1 MPASPPRPVAEAH
14 VDLLMRSVTN
24 FLYLGDDVPF
34 EDFAAVRHYDL
45 DHARWKIDR
54 RSCPASLLTALQLEI
69 IRRSVAYVEERGIT
83 GDLLEAGVWRGGAV
97 IFMRGLLD
105 VYGIASRKVVAA
117 DSFEGIP
124 LNTTMQGD
132 PVDGWADRW
141 VATLD
146 EVKANIARFGMLDD
160 RIEFCVGYFE
170 QSLASLQ
177 GRRFAVIRLDSDSHD
192 SVMSSLVQLY
202 PLVSQGGIVII
213 DDWHLPGCRMA
224 VEAYRAKHGIADPIQ
239 EVGGNAYWAKQQ
251 EYGQPG

>member
-1 MPASPPRPVAEAH
+1 MITPQNTHLGATALASARLAPDAKALENVKVIFSQKPKVSSRLHFGCRIVQAT
-14 VDLLMRSVTN
+14 DNSL
-24 FLYLGDDVPF
+24 FLTLGDRYQRMND
-34 EDFAAVRHYDL
+34 AQTL
-45 DHARWKIDR
+45 DNHH
-54 RSCPASLLTALQLEI
+54 
-69 IRRSVAYVEERGIT
+69 G
-83 GDLLEAGVWRGGAV
+83 
-97 IFMRGLLD
+97 
-105 VYGIASRKVVAA
+105 KVVRVQLDGKPHPANPFLNRSGALPEGSAA
-117 DSFEGIP
+117 
-124 LNTTMQGD
+124 Q
-132 PVDGWADRW
+132 

-146 EVKANIARFGMLDD
+146 EVKSNIARFGMLDD

-224 VEAYRAKHGIADPIQ
+224 VEDYRAKHGIADPIQ